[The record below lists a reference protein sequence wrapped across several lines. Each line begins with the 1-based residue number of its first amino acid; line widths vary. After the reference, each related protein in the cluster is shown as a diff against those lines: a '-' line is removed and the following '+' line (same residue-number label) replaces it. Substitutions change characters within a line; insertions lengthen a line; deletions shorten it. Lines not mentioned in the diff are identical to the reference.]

1 MMRTAVRMA
10 PPIAGGASVD
20 RLPDASGQLALGVL
34 AAQVAMAAHRVV
46 SGTGLDDADTRALSR
61 ARHILSEAVEAAH
74 FASSGGR
81 TGAAPSNFHAFN
93 STMRTVMSE
102 VPDGDAVTALQTLAD
117 HVARLQDE
125 LSEDSAR
132 LVERVFAS
140 LSENATSSASIPGE
154 RHILA

>member
-1 MMRTAVRMA
+1 MRNAVGGMT

-34 AAQVAMAAHRVV
+34 AAQVATAAHRVA
-46 SGTGLDDADTRALSR
+46 SGVRLDDADARALSK
-61 ARHILSEAVEAAH
+61 ARRILSEAVEAAQ
-74 FASSGGR
+74 FASSEGR

-102 VPDGDAVTALQTLAD
+102 APDGDAVTALQTLAD
-117 HVARLQDE
+117 HLANLQDKRSKE
-125 LSEDSAR
+125 SAR
-132 LVERVFAS
+132 LVERVFAT

-154 RHILA
+154 RHILS